1 MFKKPHI
8 ALHLRSITTK
18 KKKVNFFLNSDWRKK
33 KILKVETLGGM
44 KYAAACFSAA
54 VNYSFIF

>member
-18 KKKVNFFLNSDWRKK
+18 KKKVNFFLTQIGEEK
-33 KILKVETLGGM
+33 KILKVETLECM
-44 KYAAACFSAA
+44 KYAAACFSVA
-54 VNYSFIF
+54 VNSSFIF